1 MENTK
6 YTKRRG
12 RYLNEYYVNYLEW
25 YIDREEI
32 EWTLSF
38 HRWIIDL
45 TQASM
50 PIIDGK
56 VLAKIGQNH
65 YILRSAQRTKMIE
78 LYRKMS
84 MN

>member
-1 MENTK
+1 MENTPNAEADISMS
-6 YTKRRG
+6 TMWITSNDI
-12 RYLNEYYVNYLEW
+12 L
-25 YIDREEI
+25 IDY
-32 EWTLSF
+32 W
-38 HRWIIDL
+38 L